1 MVNAKRFTM
10 NGTQLAKSRL
20 VVGVIL
26 MTIAVLMFVFT
37 RGDYTVAGAVAIGVL
52 GLISIAISR
61 REPIL

>member
-1 MVNAKRFTM
+1 M

-37 RGDYTVAGAVAIGVL
+37 RGDYSVAGAVAIGVL

-61 REPIL
+61 REAIL